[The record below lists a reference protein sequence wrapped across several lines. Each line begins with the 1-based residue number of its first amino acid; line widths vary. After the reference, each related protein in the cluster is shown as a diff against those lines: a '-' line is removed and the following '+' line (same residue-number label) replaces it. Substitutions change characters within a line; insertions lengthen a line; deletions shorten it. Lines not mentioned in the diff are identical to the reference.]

1 MQDQREM
8 TVLGVPIRRSSSLE
22 SRPSEQHNQNCPNM
36 RRGWCRSCTC
46 SSCRNGTITRLEDGM
61 VISRPCRCMTIAYSR
76 HLLEVCGLDKLAE
89 RCTFS
94 SYMPREEW
102 QRGVKD
108 KALEYAANWRRSSF
122 FISGPT
128 GCGKTHICTAICN
141 TAVQDGASLRYFRWV
156 EDGTRLKSLITDSA
170 AYKREVDA
178 LAGCDLLYVDDAFKT
193 DCSSADLRL
202 AYEIINSRYVAGK
215 PVVISSERSLSY
227 IGGLKGRDGEAV
239 AGRIFELCGKG
250 RFCLAVSGEGK
261 NQRLR

>member
-1 MQDQREM
+1 MQEIREI
-8 TVLGVPIRRSSSLE
+8 TVLGVPLRRSSSPE
-22 SRPSEQHNQNCPNM
+22 FRYSEQRNQNCPNL

-46 SSCRNGTITRLEDGM
+46 DSCQNGTITRRENGM
-61 VISRPCRCMTIAYSR
+61 IFSRQCRCMTIAFSR
-76 HLLEVCGLDKLAE
+76 HLLEMCGLDKLAE
-89 RCTFS
+89 RCTFA
-94 SYMPREEW
+94 SYIPRENW
-102 QRGVKD
+102 QQGVKK
-108 KALEYAANWRRSSF
+108 KAQEYAANWRRSSF

-141 TAVQDGASLRYFRWV
+141 KAVQEGASLRYLRWV
-156 EDGTRLKSLITDSA
+156 EDGTRLKGIVTDAA
-170 AYKREVDA
+170 AYKKEMDA
-178 LAGCDLLYVDDAFKT
+178 LAECDLLYIDDMFKT

-202 AYEIINSRYVAGK
+202 AYELINSRYIAGK

-239 AGRIFELCGKG
+239 AGRIFEMCEKG